1 MRTIVNKLLIN
12 IQFLKFSLLLL
23 KVKNKIIEKKNN
35 LQRLMKKVSSSE
47 TFDYYFL
54 LN

>member
-23 KVKNKIIEKKNN
+23 KVKNKIIEKK
-35 LQRLMKKVSSSE
+35 KFTE
-47 TFDYYFL
+47 TNEESFKFR
-54 LN
+54 NI